1 MSEFPEPT
9 FNQTR
14 IDGIYAGR
22 LLMKSECLRIL
33 RTLNQTKAVSKAI
46 ELIQEIE
53 VDPSANDTSR

>member
-1 MSEFPEPT
+1 MEYPEAN

-33 RTLNQTKAVSKAI
+33 KTLNQTKAITKAI
-46 ELIQEIE
+46 ELIQRIE